1 MADHSSHAGHMA
13 VSGDRKALVISGVLT
28 GIYFVVELGIGIWTG
43 SVAVTSDAFHTFSA
57 VGGVLIALVAQRL
70 GERGAT
76 PTHTFGWGR
85 AEILGALFNGIF
97 LFVMAGY
104 VIWMGATRLQD
115 PIELGT
121 TPMLLAASG
130 GIVTEVISFWLLYRR
145 QKGNLN
151 MKCAFWHILQTFV
164 GSLIVVISALV
175 IRFTGFLEIDPL
187 LGILFGFVLF
197 WASWRIMS
205 ASLRILLQSTP
216 EGFDLD
222 ATIRALR
229 GIDGVSDVHH
239 VHAWSLASGKN
250 VLSGHIIVR
259 DFSSDGERVLKQA
272 GELLKRDHD
281 IYFSTL
287 QVESRRASV
296 EEGAE
301 EIDVSQIE

>member
-1 MADHSSHAGHMA
+1 MTSSAGNSGQMP
-13 VSGDRKALVISGVLT
+13 VSGDRKALIISGVLT
-28 GIYFVVELGIGIWTG
+28 GVYFAVELAIGLWTG

-97 LFVMAGY
+97 LFAMAAY
-104 VIWMGATRLQD
+104 VIWMGVTRLQD
-115 PIELGT
+115 PIELET

-130 GIVTEVISFWLLYRR
+130 GIITEVISFWLLYRR
-145 QKGNLN
+145 QKDNLN
-151 MKCAFWHILQTFV
+151 MKGAFWHVLQTFV
-164 GSLIVVISALV
+164 GSLIVVVSALV

-205 ASLRILLQSTP
+205 VALRILLQSTP
-216 EGFDLD
+216 DDFDLK
-222 ATIRALR
+222 AAIAALR
-229 GIDGVSDVHH
+229 EIDGVNDVHH

-250 VLSGHIIVR
+250 VLSGHIAVR
-259 DFSSDGERVLKQA
+259 DFSSDGERVLREA
-272 GELLKRDHD
+272 SELLKCDHD

-287 QVESRRASV
+287 QVERKPQGA
-296 EEGAE
+296 EEHAE
-301 EIDVSQIE
+301 EIDVSRTL

>member
-1 MADHSSHAGHMA
+1 ML
-13 VSGDRKALVISGVLT
+13 RP
-28 GIYFVVELGIGIWTG
+28 
-43 SVAVTSDAFHTFSA
+43 
-57 VGGVLIALVAQRL
+57 RL
-70 GERGAT
+70 
-76 PTHTFGWGR
+76 R

-115 PIELGT
+115 PIELET

-151 MKCAFWHILQTFV
+151 MKGAFWHILQTFV
-164 GSLIVVISALV
+164 GSLIVVVSALV

-216 EGFDLD
+216 EDFDLQ
-222 ATIRALR
+222 AGIQALR
-229 GIDGVSDVHH
+229 AIDGVSDVHH

-259 DFSSDGERVLKQA
+259 DFSSDGERVLSQA

-301 EIDVSQIE
+301 EIDVSQTT